1 MSNINHCGY
10 GYSKILCEDITSWF
24 VNNFFPRHKINVTVL
39 HRGLKREHAL
49 GYCDVMTD
57 VEEYPHRPRNF
68 LIELDTYMDEETYSL
83 TLFHELTHMAQWIR
97 GDLRHRYGKLC
108 YSLEP
113 VENYDYEDQPHE
125 IEARKEEI
133 RLHERYLNEKQV
145 VPVEEPS
152 QGWCNRLCGG
162 AIITK

>member
-10 GYSKILCEDITSWF
+10 GYSKVLCEDVTSWF
-24 VNNFFPRHKINVTVL
+24 VNTYYPRHKLDIDIV
-39 HRGLKREHAL
+39 HRGLKCDQVI
-49 GYCDVMTD
+49 GYCDVNG
-57 VEEYPHRPRNF
+57 PSSRPRAF
-68 LIELDTYMDEETYSL
+68 LIDLQAHMEKELYIK

-113 VENYDYEDQPHE
+113 VENYDYGDQPHE

-133 RLHERYLNEKQV
+133 RLYERYLNEKQV
-145 VPVEEPS
+145 VPVEELS